1 MVLQITEAKTCCHH
15 WDIQPAHGP
24 VSLGTC
30 RNCWQTREFV
40 NSIEDWSFD
49 PSLGERTTVD
59 PVLV

>member
-1 MVLQITEAKTCCHH
+1 MVQQTAEAKTCCHH

-30 RNCWQTREFV
+30 RNCLETREFV
-40 NSIEDWSFD
+40 NSIEDWSLD
-49 PSLGERTTVD
+49 SSPGERKTVD